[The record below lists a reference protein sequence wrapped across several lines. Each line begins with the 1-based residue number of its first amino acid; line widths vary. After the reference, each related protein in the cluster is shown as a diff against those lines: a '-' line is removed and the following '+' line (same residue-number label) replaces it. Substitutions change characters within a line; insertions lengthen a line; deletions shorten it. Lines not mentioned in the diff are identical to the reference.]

1 MVYVDSISRGTAARS
16 GRALIP
22 RRPPIRR
29 HVPQDPEPSTVRRK
43 PPQKLIIVL
52 FDMMKEESR
61 VAVVF
66 FFRLFFLVSIHSVW
80 EW

>member
-1 MVYVDSISRGTAARS
+1 MVYVDSISRGTAA

-22 RRPPIRR
+22 RRPLIRP

-43 PPQKLIIVL
+43 QPRKLIIVL